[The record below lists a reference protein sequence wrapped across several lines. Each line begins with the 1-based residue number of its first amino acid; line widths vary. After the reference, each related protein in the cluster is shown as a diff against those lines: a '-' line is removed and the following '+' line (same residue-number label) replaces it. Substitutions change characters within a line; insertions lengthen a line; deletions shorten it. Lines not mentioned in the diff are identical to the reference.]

1 MAKIPNKRDQ
11 GKSSCNSQI
20 SPDSLPL
27 FTEAPSEERKT
38 ILLHTDSRECLWNIA
53 KIVFF
58 KSGTSWISAG
68 ATTLK
73 NFMVCLN
80 VSGSVKI
87 TYNTP
92 YSMMLLLVDL
102 SHKIAI
108 KFIKCIFSL
117 HSRQINIQ
125 KFQKWNF
132 YKHFHF
138 HRRQ

>member
-38 ILLHTDSRECLWNIA
+38 ILLQTDSRECLWNIA

-108 KFIKCIFSL
+108 KFTKCIFFFTFS
-117 HSRQINIQ
+117 SNKYSEIPKM
-125 KFQKWNF
+125 KFLQAF
-132 YKHFHF
+132 SFS
-138 HRRQ
+138 

>member
-108 KFIKCIFSL
+108 KFTKCIFFFTFS
-117 HSRQINIQ
+117 SNKYSEIPKM
-125 KFQKWNF
+125 KFLQAF
-132 YKHFHF
+132 SFS
-138 HRRQ
+138 

>member
-38 ILLHTDSRECLWNIA
+38 ILLHTDSRECLWNIT

-108 KFIKCIFSL
+108 KFTKCIFFFTFS
-117 HSRQINIQ
+117 SNKYSEIPKM
-125 KFQKWNF
+125 KFLQAF
-132 YKHFHF
+132 SFS
-138 HRRQ
+138 

>member
-108 KFIKCIFSL
+108 KFIKCIFFFTFS
-117 HSRQINIQ
+117 SNKYSEIPKM
-125 KFQKWNF
+125 KFLQAF
-132 YKHFHF
+132 SFS
-138 HRRQ
+138 